1 MNTLKNQLLADCENA
16 YNNQAYVR
24 VNFQLKAP
32 VRLFSANIQGDNI
45 IAFKASLSNYDDN
58 LMSATLSVMDWEVL
72 FDGKSYFTTNR
83 RIH

>member
-1 MNTLKNQLLADCENA
+1 MNTLKNQLLTDCENA
-16 YNNQAYVR
+16 YNSQAYVR
-24 VNFQLKAP
+24 VNFQLKSP
-32 VRLFSANIQGDNI
+32 VRLFSANVQGDNL

-58 LMSATLSVMDWEVL
+58 LMSDTLSVMDWEVL